1 MLESERHP
9 FFTDMQTLTDE
20 TTPDVASPEP
30 AQANPYIQALAAI
43 ETQLE
48 QLSAAFSELDK
59 LRAEETELLAACEQ
73 IAGEERALLENPGG
87 NEKQATDKLLRIRA
101 TRDVRQARLD
111 GARKKLVLH
120 IDLLIHDLGQDLR
133 HTMNGLAHGLLS
145 ARTERIHKLYDSLL
159 GPPIDHGLP
168 VTSELL
174 TRASKPVI
182 AVQQLCNWI
191 HREPRPTVEEELAEL
206 RSDVPARWLA
216 ELRAIVQAESNL

>member
-120 IDLLIHDLGQDLR
+120 VDLLIHDLGEQLR
-133 HTMNGLAHGLLS
+133 HDLSNLAYALFRVRS
-145 ARTERIHKLYDSLL
+145 DRFQKLFFELL
-159 GPPIDHGLP
+159 GPGIDHGLM
-168 VTSELL
+168 VTTEDLA
-174 TRASKPVI
+174 RRSKPVL
-182 AVQQLCNWI
+182 AVEGLYNWI
-191 HREPRPTVEEELAEL
+191 GRDPRPTVDEELAEL

-216 ELRAIVQAESNL
+216 ELRAIVEAETK